1 MATKKRRNAQSV
13 SDETNFTLN
22 IRRTAVSLAV
32 AAALPGGAFAQ
43 TAGETSEPIEEIVV
57 TGFASSIL
65 DSIQSK
71 RTSDVVSEVVDAGD
85 LSALPDVSIAEA
97 LGRLPGVTTVRA
109 NGQSTAL
116 NIRGMN
122 GGFVQTT
129 LNGREQASSGG
140 GETPTR
146 WVSFDMYPTELIQQA
161 AVYKSPKASII
172 EGGVAATVELKTVNP
187 LLQSEE
193 HAVNVNLRLGYN
205 DTADEVGAQDDGN
218 RITVS
223 YTGKLLNDTLGVALG
238 VATLEQ
244 SNNSST
250 SRVGTPRTHGSTE
263 YTYYQEIFVEG
274 STGTDERDSYVAS
287 LIYEPTDTL
296 KLQADYFRTEMSSVE
311 FQNGIAFE
319 IRNQV
324 PVTNPTFVSGTNTL
338 LGATI
343 AADAPAGAWA
353 EMRTFNNTFDTETE
367 SLGFNVDWQI
377 NDRLSAQFDY
387 TNSEA
392 LSARDGLKV
401 GFRPTDPAVRGTTG
415 PGSFASVVNDITYL
429 APESGNGHISLSG
442 PGFDDLT
449 DLNLVQIHSV
459 EKYPKVYTDELDAF
473 KLDFQYDVDAGP
485 LSSIEFGYRGSERT
499 WIADEPTF
507 VWGNGIDNRNIND
520 PVFNAPFDLNEHVRL
535 APYTGSM
542 SGFGSYLQITNQ
554 QGFLDASFGPGN
566 HDAVKTWAYNWTV
579 INSGLATDED
589 TDAFYLMGNFD
600 FDMGNTPVTGNLG
613 VRVVE
618 TSQIGTGV
626 YQTNDPNSTVTDDL
640 GVSASGYDIY
650 PAGQTYTDTL
660 PSLNLAFHLTDN
672 DILRFSAAE
681 VISRPP
687 VQHMRAGGGSWCDTV
702 ESGWV
707 GGSCDPSDPTNTGL
721 SVRYNVWA
729 KGGPGA
735 IDPFQA
741 TQLDLSYEH
750 YFEDGGAATVAL
762 FYKDIDAFVESIVFS
777 QDTDNSSQMLEDGI
791 IFPDGVTI
799 GGQYETSR
807 MNDQGGYIQ
816 GIELGY
822 TQPFENILPGIWSGL
837 GVSAS
842 YSYTDSD
849 TSVDGGANFG
859 DVNIPLPGLS
869 ENVWTATVWW
879 DIGRFTARSS
889 TRYRDEFI
897 NEGVAPGGT
906 NLQWA
911 NDYMV
916 TDMQFSYAFD
926 NGLDLL
932 FQINNLTDEPDRTF
946 FASGEPGRY
955 TTFGTQYFIGVNY
968 RR

>member
-1 MATKKRRNAQSV
+1 MVSKKRNKAQSV
-13 SDETNFTLN
+13 SDETKFTTNFS
-22 IRRTAVSLAV
+22 RTAISLAV
-32 AAALPGGAFAQ
+32 AAALPGAAFAQ
-43 TAGETSEPIEEIVV
+43 TGGESSEQIEEIVV

-71 RTSDVVSEVVDAGD
+71 RSSDVVSEVIDSGD
-85 LSALPDVSIAEA
+85 LSALPDMSVAEA

-116 NIRGMN
+116 NIRGLN
-122 GGFVQTT
+122 GGFVQST

-161 AVYKSPKASII
+161 AVYKSPKASLI
-172 EGGVAATVELKTVNP
+172 EGGVAGTVELKTVNP
-187 LLQSEE
+187 LLQSQE
-193 HAVNVNLRLGYN
+193 HSFNINLRYGNN
-205 DTADEVGAQDDGN
+205 DSADEVGAKDDAN
-218 RITVS
+218 RITAS
-223 YTGKLLNDTLGVALG
+223 YTGKLLDDKLGVALG
-238 VATLEQ
+238 FATLEQ

-250 SRVGTPRTHGSTE
+250 SRVGTPRTHGSPD

-274 STGTDERDSYVAS
+274 SVGQDERDSYTAS
-287 LIYEPTDTL
+287 FIFEPIDTL
-296 KLQADYFRTEMSSVE
+296 TLKADYFKTEMSSE
-311 FQNGIAFE
+311 ENQNGIAFE
-319 IRNQV
+319 IRNAV
-324 PVTNPTFVSGTNTL
+324 PVTNPIFASGTTTL

-343 AADAPAGAWA
+343 AADSSAGSWA
-353 EMRTFNNTFDTETE
+353 ELRTFNNTFDTETE

-377 NDRLSAQFDY
+377 NDRFTAQFDY
-387 TNSEA
+387 TSSEA

-415 PGSFASVVNDITYL
+415 PGSFASLVNDITYL
-429 APESGNGHISLSG
+429 APQNGSSHLQLSG
-442 PGFDDLT
+442 QGFDDLT
-449 DLNLVQIHSV
+449 DLSLVQFFNDTATTEI
-459 EKYPKVYTDELDAF
+459 YTDELDAY
-473 KLDFQYDVDAGP
+473 KLDFQLEVDAGP
-485 LSSIEFGYRGSERT
+485 ISSIEFGYRSSERT

-507 VWGNGIDNRNIND
+507 VWGNGIDQGNIND
-520 PVFNAPFDLNEHVRL
+520 PVFNAPFDLNEHVQL
-535 APYTGSM
+535 TPYTGSM
-542 SGFGSYLQITNQ
+542 ARFGAYLDITDQ
-554 QGFLDASFGPGN
+554 QAFLDASFGPGN

-589 TDAFYLMGNFD
+589 TDAYYLMANFGFEMGDTPVSGNF
-600 FDMGNTPVTGNLG
+600 G

-626 YQTNDPNSTVTDDL
+626 YQTNDPNSFVTDDL
-640 GVSASGYDIY
+640 GVSAAGYDIY
-650 PAGQTYTDTL
+650 PAGQKYTDTL
-660 PSLNLAFHLTDN
+660 PSLNLAFDITDN
-672 DILRFSAAE
+672 DIIRFAAAE

-687 VQHMRAGGGSWCDTV
+687 VQHMRAGGGSWCNTV
-702 ESGWV
+702 ETDWT
-707 GGSCDPSDPTNTGL
+707 GGICDPNDPSNAGL
-721 SVRYNVWA
+721 TVKYNVWA

-741 TQLDLSYEH
+741 TQFDLSYEH
-750 YFEDGGAATVAL
+750 YFDEGGAATVAL

-777 QDTDNSSQMLEDGI
+777 ADNDNTAQMEADGI
-791 IFPDGVTI
+791 IIPFGVR

-807 MNDQGGYIQ
+807 MNDQGGYIR

-822 TQPFENILPGIWSGL
+822 TQPFTNLPGVWSGL
-837 GVSAS
+837 GFSGS
-842 YSYTDSD
+842 YSYTESD
-849 TSVDGGANFG
+849 TSIDGGDNFG
-859 DVNIPLPGLS
+859 NVNIPLPGLS

-879 DIGRFTARSS
+879 DIGRFSARAS

-911 NDYMV
+911 GDYMV

-926 NGLDLL
+926 MGLDLL
-932 FQINNLTDEPDRTF
+932 FQINNLTDEEDRTF
-946 FASGEPGRY
+946 FADGEPGRY

-968 RR
+968 RQ